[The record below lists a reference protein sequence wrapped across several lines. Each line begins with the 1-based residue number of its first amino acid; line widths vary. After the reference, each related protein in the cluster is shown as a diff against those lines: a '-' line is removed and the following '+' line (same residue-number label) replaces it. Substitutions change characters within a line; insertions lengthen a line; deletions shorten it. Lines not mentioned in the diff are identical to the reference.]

1 MFPSRASPYLD
12 SVPQCVHACEW
23 LIGRVGRMIPTFVL
37 FCSNKETTPTF
48 FHRIIRL
55 MLDNFPQFFYW
66 IQLREGAQ
74 ICFLEGLVLNVLCEI
89 KMHEEFFEY
98 LWINKPHL
106 ITKFQI
112 KQDLNINKLYIKVAF
127 SRLSKLSYDQF
138 NCMNLAL
145 WPAFFPHLC
154 TV

>member
-1 MFPSRASPYLD
+1 MWDWFCSYMYVYIHGCSGSSVGLRISIVHRLYQTLLSSFIVLTTDKTSVLDRNVSFPRLPYLD

-66 IQLREGAQ
+66 IQIREGTQ
-74 ICFLEGLVLNVLCEI
+74 ICFLKRLVLNVLCEI
-89 KMHEEFFEY
+89 KMHWGIF
-98 LWINKPHL
+98 WIPL
-106 ITKFQI
+106 
-112 KQDLNINKLYIKVAF
+112 
-127 SRLSKLSYDQF
+127 DQ
-138 NCMNLAL
+138 
-145 WPAFFPHLC
+145 
-154 TV
+154 